1 MVAVIP
7 VRSLRDGK
15 TRLAAV
21 LSPDERQALI
31 ERMLGVVVAAAR
43 AAPRAIEVAVV
54 TPDPDAAAFAAAL
67 APDILTL
74 AQDAHRPG
82 LNAAVAIGRDWAVTR
97 GADRLATL
105 SADLPL
111 LTADDVARLAAED
124 ADLVVA
130 RDRRGEGTNGLTLRL
145 DGRGRAFRFAF
156 GEASAGKHAA
166 EARRLGLSLRCL
178 DLRGTAFDL
187 DEPDDLVAL
196 AGHSFDPATVLAR
209 PLAPCG
215 VGAKR

>member
-1 MVAVIP
+1 MAAVIP

-15 TRLAAV
+15 TRLAGV
-21 LSPDERQALI
+21 LVPAERQAFI
-31 ERMLGVVVAAAR
+31 ERMLGVVIAATR
-43 AAPRAIEVAVV
+43 AAPGAIEVAVV
-54 TPDPDAAAFAAAL
+54 TPDPEAAAFAATL
-67 APDILTL
+67 APDVQTL
-74 AQDAHRPG
+74 PQDADRPG
-82 LNAAVAIGRDWAVTR
+82 LNAALAIGRDWAVAR
-97 GADRLATL
+97 GADRLLTL

-111 LTADDVARLAAED
+111 LTADDVARLAGED
-124 ADLVVA
+124 ADVVIA
-130 RDRRGEGTNGLTLRL
+130 RDRRGEGTNALALRL
-145 DGRGRAFRFAF
+145 GGPGRAFRFAF